1 VELKARFD
9 EAPNIRWAR
18 HLEDAGVQVF
28 HGLVGLK
35 THCKM
40 CLVVRKDEDGMV
52 RKYAHLGTGNYNPIT
67 AQMYTDLSLLTA
79 DDEITSASNNVF
91 NFLTAYAEY
100 GDYAPLLVAPV
111 QLADKTL
118 GLIAREADHAR
129 NRRPARIIAKVNG
142 LVDKPLITELYR
154 ASQAGVQIDLIVRG
168 RCALRPGVRGISSR
182 IHVRSIVG
190 RFLEHSRIFYF
201 ENGGEGEIYL
211 GSADWM
217 PRNLYERVEVQF
229 PIRDA
234 GHRAR
239 IRDEILAAY
248 LADNAKARILR
259 PDGTYVS
266 ARPLKQKPFNAQEFL
281 IAVAEGRTSPA
292 VPAVAAQRKKSNR
305 KYPLYSRAG

>member
-1 VELKARFD
+1 
-9 EAPNIRWAR
+9 
-18 HLEDAGVQVF
+18 
-28 HGLVGLK
+28 
-35 THCKM
+35 
-40 CLVVRKDEDGMV
+40 MV